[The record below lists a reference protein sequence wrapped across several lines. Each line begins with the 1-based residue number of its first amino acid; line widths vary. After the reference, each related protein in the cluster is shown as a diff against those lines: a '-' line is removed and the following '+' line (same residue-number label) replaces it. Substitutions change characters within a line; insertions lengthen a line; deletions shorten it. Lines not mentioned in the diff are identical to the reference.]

1 MKFNVNQ
8 QDLQQALNFCQG
20 VVEKRSTLPIL
31 SNILMEVKNSE
42 MVLTATDL
50 DLIFIH
56 KINQVEV
63 LEEGRTT
70 SQLSIMY
77 DIIRKFTSG
86 KKINLTLTDTSK
98 LHVESDKSI
107 FNLNCID
114 PSEFP
119 LTEENFNENEFF
131 VKSKELLKL
140 LNKCK
145 FSLSNDETR
154 HYLSGIYIHQTEFE
168 DKNYLTAVATDSHRM
183 SISKIRLEKKI
194 DFEPIILPKKTI
206 FQLCSLLDN
215 YDGEVKISN
224 IKSKIKFEL
233 SNSILISKLIDGK
246 FPNYIQVIPKNNEK
260 KLEIDLKLFLNSVDR
275 VASVSLDRKD
285 GVKFN
290 LQKDTLNLSVNNT
303 NSGDGKET
311 LAVKFDHNLEISF
324 NSRYL
329 IDVASQL
336 DGDKITIF
344 FNDTGSPAL
353 IKDPGDFDSIFVV
366 MPMKG

>member
-8 QDLQQALNFCQG
+8 QDLQQALNYCQG
-20 VVEKRSTLPIL
+20 VIEKRSTLPIL
-31 SNILMEVKNSE
+31 SNILLDASNSK
-42 MVLTATDL
+42 LTITATDL

-56 KINQVEV
+56 QLNNVEI
-63 LEEGRTT
+63 LEEGKTTTT
-70 SQLSIMY
+70 SSIMY
-77 DIIRKFTSG
+77 DIIRKFSSG
-86 KKINLTLTDTSK
+86 KKINLSLTDISK
-98 LHVESDKSI
+98 LQVESEQSI
-107 FNLNCID
+107 FNLNCISATD
-114 PSEFP
+114 FP
-119 LTEENFNENEFF
+119 LTEENFNQNEFII
-131 VKSKELLKL
+131 KSKQLLKL

-145 FSLSNDETR
+145 FSVSNDETR
-154 HYLSGIYIHQTEFE
+154 HYLSGIYLHQTEVE

-183 SISKIRLEKKI
+183 SVSKIRLDQKV
-194 DFEPIILPKKTI
+194 DFESIILPKKTI
-206 FQLCSLLDN
+206 FQLCSLLDS
-215 YDGEVKISN
+215 YDGDVKISN

-233 SNSILISKLIDGK
+233 NNSILISKLIDGK
-246 FPNYIQVIPKNNEK
+246 FPNYVQVIPKNNQK

-275 VASVSLDRKD
+275 VASVSLDKKD

-290 LQKDTLNLSVNNT
+290 LSKNILDLSVNNT

-311 LAVKFDHNLEISF
+311 LNVKFDHDLEISF

-336 DGDKITIF
+336 DGERVEIY